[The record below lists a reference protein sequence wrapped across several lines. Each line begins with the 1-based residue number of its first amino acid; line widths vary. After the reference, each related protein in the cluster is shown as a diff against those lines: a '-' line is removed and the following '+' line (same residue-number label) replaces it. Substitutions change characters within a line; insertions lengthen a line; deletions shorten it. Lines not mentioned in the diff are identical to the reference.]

1 MFYRGLFALLINLS
15 FAFYKRARIIPADWK
30 KQTLRLLVDG
40 SSIWLLYQSFKYLSA
55 ASVSLIQRMDIPA
68 LIILS
73 VLRKENKS
81 SLQFWLSFWTILL
94 IGFFVLD
101 SRFIDE
107 EPIGF
112 VYAISSV
119 MLLATTFFLIKKQT
133 TTESIFVLGNTFAL
147 GLIFFGAIISSFNH
161 SSFII
166 QGNDIW
172 IFLLTGIMQFVIVNA
187 ALKLFQWYTAE
198 RARLPFVIGVFMTM
212 ILEMILEKKFFSLN
226 QIGLTVLIAGII
238 VTICLNPNTPTK
250 KNNTLP

>member
-1 MFYRGLFALLINLS
+1 M
-15 FAFYKRARIIPADWK
+15 YKRAKIIPSNWN
-30 KQTLRLLVDG
+30 QQSLRLLVDG

-94 IGFFVLD
+94 IIFFVLD
-101 SRFIDE
+101 SKFIDE

-119 MLLATTFFLIKKQT
+119 ILLATTFFLIKKQT
-133 TTESIFVLGNTFAL
+133 TTESIYVLGNTFAI
-147 GLIFFGAIISSFNH
+147 GLIFFGIIISIFNH

-166 QGNDIW
+166 HVNHIW
-172 IFLLTGIMQFVIVNA
+172 VFILTGIMQFMIVNT

-198 RARLPFVIGVFMTM
+198 RARLPFIIGVLVTM
-212 ILEMILEKKFFSLN
+212 ILEMIIEKKIFSFN

-238 VTICLNPNTPTK
+238 ITICLNPITPTK
-250 KNNTLP
+250 NGDKSLEDKGSH